1 MEKLKKRIGN
11 KCRFLAN
18 KYNLAGRTNLERAQ
32 ADEIVD
38 TVTDLFKNVYAVSG
52 EGEERQKKV
61 NSPSIVFVDKILKGH
76 FFCLMALEF
85 FALII

>member
-1 MEKLKKRIGN
+1 MFSFNCACINDRVGIHGETKKKRIGN

-38 TVTDLFKNVYAVSG
+38 TITDLFKNVYAVSG

-61 NSPSIVFVDKILKGH
+61 N
-76 FFCLMALEF
+76 
-85 FALII
+85 